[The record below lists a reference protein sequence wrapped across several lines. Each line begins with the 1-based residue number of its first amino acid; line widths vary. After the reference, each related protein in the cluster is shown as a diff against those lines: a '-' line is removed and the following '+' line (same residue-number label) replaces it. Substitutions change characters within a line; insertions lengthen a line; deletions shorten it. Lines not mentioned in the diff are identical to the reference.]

1 MLRNRSLIAVALAAL
16 LVFVLASAAAGSD
29 RRSIQESA
37 STSLLM
43 PGVTYTREVDFT
55 SRGPIVL
62 DIVTAPKPTGTV
74 YSLAPALSNGV
85 LRGREPLTHLEQR
98 VAAGATTVAID
109 GDYFDPHTGAPD
121 GILMQNGVLASAP
134 AAGRTSLGIS
144 ANGALT
150 TARVSF
156 AGIWQGNGQRRPL
169 ALNTPAGKGKFTL
182 YTPTYGTA
190 TPRESNVVEAVLG
203 SLPTARLGTT
213 LAGTVTRVT
222 TGGPTQIPAAGAV
235 LVARGSQSTA
245 QLKAEA
251 PVGQQVQMLLSL
263 SPDWSSLP
271 NAIGG
276 GPRLVEDG
284 KPIFHAN
291 ESFDAG
297 RLNSRQPRCAI
308 GQLADGRIVLV
319 SIEGT
324 NPAYSIGMSNYEL
337 AVELSRLGAT
347 TAYGLGSGS
356 SAGIA
361 FNGNLL
367 TQPSAGGEPKISDA
381 LILSYT
387 GVYAALPSTAVLSPN
402 GDGVGDVEKLSYRIA
417 RPSNVVA
424 TLTGPGGAQI
434 TLANGSESAGLHSF
448 TWSGSNAGSPAPEGE
463 WTFTVS
469 ATDDRSVK
477 TTAQRTFSLDETLS
491 SLAVRTGRRPT
502 ATFQLTRPA
511 DVLVQIDRRNGVA
524 VATLLKAQRPAG
536 PQTVTWK
543 GRIGKRQAARGRYK
557 VVVEATSSVG
567 TSSLAAVFS
576 FRPHTRH

>member
-1 MLRNRSLIAVALAAL
+1 VVRHRSLIAVALAAL
-16 LVFVLASAAAGSD
+16 LVFALASAAAGSY
-29 RRSIQESA
+29 RRSTQESA

-85 LRGREPLTHLEQR
+85 LQGREPLTHLEQR

-109 GDYFDPHTGAPD
+109 GDYFDPRSGAPA

-144 ANGALT
+144 ADGTLT
-150 TARVSF
+150 TGRVSL

-169 ALNTPAGKGKFTL
+169 ALNSPAGKGKFTL
-182 YTPTYGTA
+182 YTPTYGSA

-203 SLPTARLGTT
+203 SLPAARLGTT
-213 LAGTVTRVT
+213 LAGTVTRVAT
-222 TGGPTQIPAAGAV
+222 SGPTHIPAGGAV
-235 LVARGSQSTA
+235 LVARGAQSTS

-251 PVGQQVQMLLSL
+251 PIGQQVQTLLSL

-271 NAIGG
+271 SAIGG
-276 GPRLVEDG
+276 GPRLVQAG

-297 RLNSRQPRCAI
+297 RLNSRQPRGAI

-319 SIEGT
+319 GIEGT

-367 TQPSAGGEPKISDA
+367 TQPSAGSEAKISDA

-387 GVYAALPSTAVLSPN
+387 GVYAAPPSTAVLSPN
-402 GDGVGDVEKLSYRIA
+402 GDGAGDVERLSYRLA
-417 RPSNVVA
+417 RPSTVSA
-424 TLTGPGGAQI
+424 TLAGPSGTQI
-434 TLANGSESAGLHSF
+434 TLANGPQSPGLHTF
-448 TWSGSNAGSPAPEGE
+448 TWSGGNGGSPAPEGE

-469 ATDDRSVK
+469 ATDDRNIK

-502 ATFQLTRPA
+502 ATFRLTRPA
-511 DVLVQIDRRNGVA
+511 DVLVQIERRNGVA
-524 VATLLKAQRPAG
+524 VATLLKAQRASG
-536 PQTVTWK
+536 PQNVKWK

-576 FRPHTRH
+576 FRPHARH